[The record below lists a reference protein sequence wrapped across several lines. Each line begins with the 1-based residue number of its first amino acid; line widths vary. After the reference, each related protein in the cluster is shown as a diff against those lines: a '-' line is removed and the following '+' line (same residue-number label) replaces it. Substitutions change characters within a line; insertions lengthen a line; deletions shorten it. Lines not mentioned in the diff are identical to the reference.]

1 MEIILLI
8 LNNSEINNNIT
19 ELKLSNHKIEV
30 LTDKKHYQH
39 YIEEY
44 MPKYVVLS
52 ANISNFDE
60 ISNYISNKLEC
71 ELIVTDKNSENKNN
85 LDGNI
90 HLNDI
95 SDINEFKKALLVIDS
110 LETGGKEN
118 TEEKLKY
125 LKQQI
130 ISFYSIQGGIG
141 RTSIAFNLAWYLKD
155 LSDEK
160 VLLVD
165 LNFCE
170 GPSDLSINLKLEN
183 SPNLSMFIE
192 KISEGRNYFNKS
204 VINLSDHNID
214 ILQPPLSIY
223 QSDKFNVDMLDS
235 IIYSARNEYN
245 IIIADIPFR
254 YDNISLEMLNL
265 STTSMLVLSPDIY
278 LASRVNGF
286 KKFLPPEQKK
296 GIMFNKV
303 VPGKMEGMEKYR
315 NFLDFHVCD
324 HISYIPE
331 DLKKY
336 IRGANGY
343 FNILD
348 LQPKMK
354 NLKEF
359 VFNNE

>member
-8 LNNSEINNNIT
+8 QKNNEINNNIAKIK
-19 ELKLSNHKIEV
+19 LKNHKIAV
-30 LTDKKHYQH
+30 LTDIKHYKH
-39 YIEEY
+39 YLEEY

-52 ANISNFDE
+52 ENISNFDE
-60 ISNYISNKLEC
+60 ISNYISNKLAC
-71 ELIVTDKNSENKNN
+71 ELIVTDINN
-85 LDGNI
+85 ESSNNIDGNI
-90 HLNDI
+90 HLNGI
-95 SDINEFKKALLVIDS
+95 SSINEFRKVLAVIDRLKTS
-110 LETGGKEN
+110 EKEN

-170 GPSDLSINLKLEN
+170 GPSDMNINLKLEK

-192 KISEGRNYFNKS
+192 NISEGMNDFNKS
-204 VINLSDHNID
+204 VVNLSDQNID

-235 IIYSARNEYN
+235 IIYSARNKYN
-245 IIIADIPFR
+245 VIIADIPFR
-254 YDNISLEMLNL
+254 YDNICLEMLNL
-265 STTSMLVLSPDIY
+265 STTSMLVLSPDIN

-286 KKFLPPEQKK
+286 QKFLPLEQRK
-296 GIMFNKV
+296 GIIFNKV
-303 VPGKMEGMEKYR
+303 ANGEMQDMEKYM
-315 NFLDFHVCD
+315 NFLDFHICD
-324 HISYIPE
+324 YISYIPE
-331 DLKKY
+331 DIKKY
-336 IRGANGY
+336 IRGSNGY
-343 FNILD
+343 FNILE
-348 LQPKMK
+348 LQVKMK
-354 NLKEF
+354 SLKEF